1 MSSWNKEKEDLFE
14 EIVAVKDL
22 LGMNINRKNY
32 NNMNTNAMYNVLE
45 KYKKDFNKLN
55 KNIFLLRLT
64 VYKYNSNKAMN
75 CYVSKNKKPTYKWYN
90 AMQFNSYDE
99 AYSFL
104 NNKLTLNNGWQLIN
118 YQIEKLK
125 F

>member
-1 MSSWNKEKEDLFE
+1 
-14 EIVAVKDL
+14 
-22 LGMNINRKNY
+22 
-32 NNMNTNAMYNVLE
+32 
-45 KYKKDFNKLN
+45 
-55 KNIFLLRLT
+55 
-64 VYKYNSNKAMN
+64 MN

>member
-1 MSSWNKEKEDLFE
+1 MSIWSKEKEDLFE
-14 EIVAVKDL
+14 EIVAVKEL

-32 NNMNTNAMYNVLE
+32 NNMNTDAMFNVLE

-55 KNIFLLRLT
+55 ENIFLLKLT
-64 VYKYNSNKAMN
+64 LYEYNSNKAMN
-75 CYVSKNKKPTYKWYN
+75 CYVSKCKKPTDKWYN

-104 NNKLTLNNGWQLIN
+104 NNKLTLNDGWQLID
-118 YQIEKLK
+118 YQIQKLK

>member
-1 MSSWNKEKEDLFE
+1 MSSWNIEKEDLFE

-32 NNMNTNAMYNVLE
+32 NNMNTGAMYNVLQ